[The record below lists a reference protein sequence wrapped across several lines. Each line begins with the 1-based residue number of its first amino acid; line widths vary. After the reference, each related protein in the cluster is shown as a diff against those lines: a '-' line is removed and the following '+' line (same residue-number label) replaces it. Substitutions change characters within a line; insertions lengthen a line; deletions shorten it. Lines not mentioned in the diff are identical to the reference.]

1 MKLLGSKPPAIE
13 IKAEDT
19 SLVRELPTKR
29 IVVDKVK
36 DDSGSGAWFNG
47 RVLYISNQEVV
58 EVPTMCRATNVY
70 GAASRMPR
78 AAKPGLPKK
87 MRKGTDKRIHTVL
100 VEITERK
107 K

>member
-1 MKLLGSKPPAIE
+1 MKLLGSLPPATE

-19 SLVRELPTKR
+19 SLIKQLPNKR
-29 IVVDKVK
+29 IVTDKVK
-36 DDSGSGAWFNG
+36 DDSGTGAWFNG
-47 RVLYISNQEVV
+47 RVLFISNNEVV
-58 EVPTMCRATNVY
+58 EIPTMCRATNVY

-78 AAKPGLPKK
+78 AARPGLPKK